1 MASNFTI
8 DNRASSK
15 LGQFLNDKIEDKA
28 QLSLLLKSF
37 TLIGFELL
45 EKRLNASQSKL
56 LLSVGDEPLAKT
68 IAYSAGEEKP
78 LNSLQQKELAKR
90 FHKWLERAVEVKGID
105 KLRVP
110 QNLIHIQNQLNSI
123 FIQGSSSFDAA
134 GLGIVQSNCLDMN
147 IGGDDSAQSQ
157 LIQTWFNQFWQDSQV
172 SKDIKPELLEAV
184 SFLAQDQSPET
195 IYFFTLYR
203 TFNDLLDEID
213 EESIVKTKTGFKQ
226 TLVWNKLYQFQ
237 KDGVLGVIDK
247 LERHNGCILADS
259 VGLGKTFEALAV
271 VKYYELRNDRVL
283 VLAPK
288 KLRDNWTLYTQN
300 DKRNLLSGDRF
311 SYDVLNHTDLTR
323 FKGHS
328 GDINLETVNWGN
340 YDLVVIDE
348 SHNFRNAS
356 TADEKH
362 TRYSKLMDDI
372 ISSGVKTKVLMLS
385 ATPVNNRL
393 NDLKNQIAFV
403 TEGDDYALA
412 DHGIN
417 NISQTLKRA
426 QGKFNDWLK
435 NPDDLR
441 TTDQLLNSLNF
452 DYFKVLD
459 LLTIAR
465 SRKHI
470 EKYYNLEEIGQ
481 FPTRLKP
488 INIQADFDTQAE
500 FPSLR
505 DINKTISRLNLSTF
519 APLKY
524 VALDKRK
531 LYEQKYDTKLKGSQ
545 SVFSQLDREKSLIGL
560 IKINMLKRLESSVHS
575 FHLTAQRLLADV
587 ERTIK
592 KLEHHAQGEVEE
604 MDILETDMDSPEL
617 ESLMVGKKVKVL
629 IQDMDQAQWL
639 YDLKE
644 DQRYLTEIVNM
655 ASSVNAER
663 DQKLALLKQQIQQ
676 KIAHPLNPG
685 NRKIIIFTAFADTAQ
700 YLYKHLS
707 AWALET
713 QGIHSALIV
722 GSGANKTT
730 QPKLR
735 AELNEL
741 LTAFSPISKE
751 RDKTGIPAEAELD
764 LLIATDCI
772 SEGQNLQDG
781 DYLINY
787 DIHWNPVRIIQRFGR
802 IDRLGSKNS
811 QIQLVN
817 FWPNMELDEYID
829 LEARVSGRMVLL
841 DVSATGE
848 ENIIDETNAG
858 RMRDLEYRKKQLKEL
873 QDTVLDLEDISGGLS
888 ITDLTLNDF
897 KMDLSN
903 YMKTHLNTLE
913 QAPNGLYSVVKLD
926 EALKN
931 AGLPPGVIF
940 CIKNLAR
947 EFKSEN
953 ERANEPYALFPY
965 FLVYVTE
972 QQTIAL
978 PYTQAKKTLDIL
990 KKHSLGR
997 AHPDSALFQQLGSS
1011 TQYQSHL
1018 RQAIAHIQGKKAE
1031 EGINS
1036 LFSRGGTQLDAFNA
1050 NSDFEVISYLI
1061 LVDGKA

>member
-1 MASNFTI
+1 MASHFTI
-8 DNRASSK
+8 DNQVSEK
-15 LGQFLNDKIEDKA
+15 LGAFLIQKIETNA
-28 QLSLLLKSF
+28 QLSLLLKTF
-37 TLIGFELL
+37 TLIGFEAL
-45 EKRLNASQSKL
+45 EKTLDGTTTRLMLASDNMPLTQKIASVQGEQKL
-56 LLSVGDEPLAKT
+56 L
-68 IAYSAGEEKP
+68 
-78 LNSLQQKELAKR
+78 NRLQQKELAER
-90 FHKWLERAVEVKGID
+90 FLKWLTTSVQAKGID
-105 KLRVP
+105 QKRVP
-110 QNLIHIQNQLNSI
+110 QNIIHIQNAMQGL
-123 FIQGSSSFDAA
+123 FIQGSSSLDAP
-134 GLGIVQSNCLDMN
+134 GLGRVQSSQMDMN
-147 IGGDDSAQSQ
+147 IGNDDPEQSRV
-157 LIQTWFNQFWQDSQV
+157 IKAWFEQFWQDTTARDLQSA
-172 SKDIKPELLEAV
+172 LCEAAA
-184 SFLAQDQSPET
+184 FLAQDQAPET
-195 IYFFTLYR
+195 IYFLTLYR
-203 TFNDLLDEID
+203 LFQNHLSELD

-226 TLVWNKLYQFQ
+226 TAVWNKLYPFQ

-247 LERHNGCILADS
+247 LERYNGCILADS

-271 VKYYELRNDRVL
+271 IKYYELRNDRVL

-288 KLRDNWTLYTQN
+288 KLRDNWTLYIRN
-300 DKRNLLSGDRF
+300 DKRNLLAADRF

-323 FKGHS
+323 TKGQS
-328 GDINLETVNWGN
+328 GDINLETINWGN

-356 TADEKH
+356 SAEDKH
-362 TRYSKLMDDI
+362 TRYSKLMEDI
-372 ISSGVKTKVLMLS
+372 ICSGVKTKVLMLS

-403 TEGDDYALA
+403 TEGNDYALVEQ
-412 DHGIN
+412 GIT

-426 QGKFNDWLK
+426 QTKFNDWLK
-435 NPDDLR
+435 NPDALR
-441 TTDQLLNSLNF
+441 TTDQLLSSLNF

-459 LLTIAR
+459 VLTIAR

-470 EKYYNLEEIGQ
+470 EKYYNLAEIGQ

-488 INIQADFDTQAE
+488 INIQADFDSQGE

-505 DINKTISRLNLSTF
+505 EINKTISRLNLSTF

-524 VALDKRK
+524 VALEKRK

-545 SVFSQLDREKSLIGL
+545 SVFTQLDREKSLIGL
-560 IKINMLKRLESSVHS
+560 IKVNLLKRLESSVHS
-575 FHLTAQRLLADV
+575 FHLTAQRLLTDI
-587 ERTIK
+587 ERTIQ
-592 KLEHHAQGEVEE
+592 KLEHHAQGEY
-604 MDILETDMDSPEL
+604 DHLSILETDIDSPEL
-617 ESLMVGKKVKVL
+617 ETLLVGKKVKVL
-629 IQDMDQAQWL
+629 IQDMDQAKWL

-655 ASSVNAER
+655 AASVKPQR
-663 DQKLALLKQQIQQ
+663 DQKLALLKQQIQN
-676 KIAHPLNPG
+676 KITHPLNPG
-685 NRKIIIFTAFADTAQ
+685 NKKVIIFTAFADTAQ
-700 YLYKHLS
+700 YLYKQLS

-722 GSGANKTT
+722 GSGTNKTN
-730 QPKLR
+730 QPQLR

-751 RDKTGIPAEAELD
+751 RDKTGLPAEAELD

-829 LEARVSGRMVLL
+829 LEARVTGRMVLL

-848 ENIIDETNAG
+848 ENLIDETNAG

-903 YMKTHLNTLE
+903 YIKAHLNTLE
-913 QAPNGLYSVVKLD
+913 QAPNGLYSVAKLD
-926 EALKN
+926 KTLKN
-931 AGLPPGVIF
+931 AGLQPGVIF
-940 CIKNLAR
+940 CLKSLAR
-947 EFKSEN
+947 EFKPEN
-953 ERANEPYALFPY
+953 ERAQEPYALYPY

-972 QQTIAL
+972 QQAIQL
-978 PYTQAKKTLDIL
+978 PYAQAKKTLDIL

-997 AHPDSALFQQLGSS
+997 SHPDSALFQQLGSS

-1018 RQAIAHIQGKKAE
+1018 KQAIAHIQGKKVE
-1031 EGINS
+1031 EGLNS

-1050 NSDFEVISYLI
+1050 NSDFEVISYLM
-1061 LVDGKA
+1061 LVDGH